1 MRILVVQHNTGS
13 PIGLVG
19 DALVKRGAVL
29 ETTMP
34 AYGGAMPEGPD
45 GYEGLIVL
53 GGEMSAAD
61 DANYPHFKP
70 LMDLISAFDEVQRP
84 ILGLCLGAQL
94 IARAFGAPV
103 YRHTHVEFG
112 YMKQVRTDAGKTDG
126 LLGELERDPVCLQF
140 HEDTFDLP
148 QDAVLLA
155 MGEGC
160 RNQAFRINDKVYGF
174 QFHLE
179 ATDATARSWAVL
191 PEARAAVK
199 DLCPVAMIND
209 DLAANYAES
218 RISAKLIAERWLS
231 LT

>member
-1 MRILVVQHNTGS
+1 MRT
-13 PIGLVG
+13 
-19 DALVKRGAVL
+19 
-29 ETTMP
+29 
-34 AYGGAMPEGPD
+34 
-45 GYEGLIVL
+45 
-53 GGEMSAAD
+53 
-61 DANYPHFKP
+61 
-70 LMDLISAFDEVQRP
+70 
-84 ILGLCLGAQL
+84 
-94 IARAFGAPV
+94 
-103 YRHTHVEFG
+103 
-112 YMKQVRTDAGKTDG
+112 
-126 LLGELERDPVCLQF
+126 
-140 HEDTFDLP
+140 TFDLP

-179 ATDATARSWAVL
+179 ATDATARSWAEL

-231 LT
+231 LI